1 MSGRVSLA
9 LPLLLVACR
18 GPAEDTAPRA
28 AESALCEPVLPAM
41 RYGYSDAD
49 APIPRH
55 LLASFPGTVAF
66 TDNTPPENPITNA
79 GATLGRVLFYD
90 VRLSANDRIAC
101 ASCHQQAFGF
111 GDTARFSPGLSG
123 RHPARRTMALA
134 NARFYAYGK
143 FFWDERASS
152 LEAQILHP
160 IQDTL
165 EMGMELDALARKL
178 GATPY
183 YPALFTAAFG
193 SPEVTSDGIAFALAQ
208 FVRSLVS
215 AESRFDAVFA
225 TGGAPN
231 YSLLSEQEREGLRI
245 FNDAGDAGCVNC
257 HRTIAQVADK
267 ANNIGLDIISAD
279 TGAGGGR
286 FKPPSLRNAAVRP
299 PYMHDGRFATLREVV
314 EFYDSGIEDSPD
326 LDPRLRASDG
336 SPRRLH
342 LGPAQRAALVAF
354 LNALTDPAF
363 LTAERFSNPF
373 PCRSAMTR
381 RVAQLPIS
389 LKGTN

>member
-1 MSGRVSLA
+1 
-9 LPLLLVACR
+9 
-18 GPAEDTAPRA
+18 
-28 AESALCEPVLPAM
+28 M

-55 LLASFPGTVAF
+55 FLASFPGTVAF

-123 RHPARRTMALA
+123 RHPERRTMALA
-134 NARFYAYGK
+134 NARFYEYGK
-143 FFWDERASS
+143 FFWDERASP

-165 EMGMELDALARKL
+165 EMGMELGALARKL

-183 YPALFTAAFG
+183 YPAFFTAAFG
-193 SPEVTSDGIAFALAQ
+193 SPEVTSDRVSLALAQ

-225 TGGAPN
+225 TAGAPN
-231 YSLLSEQEREGLRI
+231 YSLLSEQEREGMRI

-257 HRTIAQVADK
+257 HRTIAQVADR
-267 ANNIGLDIISAD
+267 ANNIGLDI
-279 TGAGGGR
+279 
-286 FKPPSLRNAAVRP
+286 
-299 PYMHDGRFATLREVV
+299 
-314 EFYDSGIEDSPD
+314 
-326 LDPRLRASDG
+326 
-336 SPRRLH
+336 
-342 LGPAQRAALVAF
+342 
-354 LNALTDPAF
+354 
-363 LTAERFSNPF
+363 
-373 PCRSAMTR
+373 
-381 RVAQLPIS
+381 
-389 LKGTN
+389 